1 MTRQSTQRVILPLPL
16 RALRFAVRPAA
27 SGLAPT
33 APKTVHLPSV
43 MYIVAAA
50 RHAIAH
56 GLHPNR
62 ASVVEALGIK
72 IVGCDAAI
80 AKSHNDRVV
89 VQPKRKAGC
98 QVNRGTDDDMA
109 QLLGDINPSHPRH
122 VLFRR
127 AAATRKR
134 TVLSRDPD
142 GTGKPDEITAKTI
155 YWIKW
160 PDDGLCYPAYVLPW
174 ESFPRFRSKYLVPVD
189 RGLLESVDEL
199 PACYD
204 KGHGFAGVWA
214 EGYKDGQRKMN
225 KRVYPIIFFTLEKR
239 FPWGCETG
247 WAAVE
252 DFRVFDSD
260 KEDPQFKAS
269 VDHWLAREDRQTLDD
284 ELVRLKLMS
293 PPLDREP
300 STSSSS
306 ERGSSPEEP
315 PENGD
320 IDEVLRKAFVDLTE
334 CLSSDRGSRRT
345 ESPESDNGDGDIG
358 NALLRGANTE
368 KHDRRR
374 STSRSL
380 GDGTPAG
387 RLNPDE
393 DEDSD
398 IYGDD
403 NVGPFS
409 DRIPGEESDTS
420 TSRHSLEKSRERSC
434 GYPKTDAEHWRT
446 VIPPSDDEASLEENH
461 SEYQSSSSS
470 SEASSRQRVETSE
483 EDDDIRFAEPHSR
496 GGRAGSTSR
505 RIAHAMAH
513 AARQTNSFL
522 DALVEEGSEE
532 VDELSS

>member
-1 MTRQSTQRVILPLPL
+1 MFPSDEQQRRESAPFFHEIRTALESPMRLPL
-16 RALRFAVRPAA
+16 RRSTGSSSQTMA
-27 SGLAPT
+27 SAIPPT
-33 APKTVHLPSV
+33 FCP
-43 MYIVAAA
+43 
-50 RHAIAH
+50 R
-56 GLHPNR
+56 
-62 ASVVEALGIK
+62 
-72 IVGCDAAI
+72 
-80 AKSHNDRVV
+80 
-89 VQPKRKAGC
+89 
-98 QVNRGTDDDMA
+98 
-109 QLLGDINPSHPRH
+109 NPS
-122 VLFRR
+122 
-127 AAATRKR
+127 
-134 TVLSRDPD
+134 RDF
-142 GTGKPDEITAKTI
+142 GA
-155 YWIKW
+155 
-160 PDDGLCYPAYVLPW
+160 
-174 ESFPRFRSKYLVPVD
+174 S
-189 RGLLESVDEL
+189 
-199 PACYD
+199 
-204 KGHGFAGVWA
+204 HGFAGVWA
-214 EGYKDGQRKMN
+214 EGYKDGQLKMN

-239 FPWGCETG
+239 FPWECETG
-247 WAAVE
+247 WAAAE

-320 IDEVLRKAFVDLTE
+320 IDESQHRPQRKDTE
-334 CLSSDRGSRRT
+334 T
-345 ESPESDNGDGDIG
+345 Y
-358 NALLRGANTE
+358 
-368 KHDRRR
+368 DRRR

-403 NVGPFS
+403 NFGPFS

-505 RIAHAMAH
+505 RIAHTMAH